1 MKRIINILIIIFIFS
16 PCILKAQD
24 DTPCEKIKNKKA
36 TKLYDQAVS
45 EYNKKMFP
53 NASKLLHDAIN
64 MENEYVDAYFLLG
77 MINVRKTGEGDEA
90 VFNARA
96 AMKYFRQVIKLCPNY
111 ENPYSWFYLGELY
124 YGIEKYDSAAICYN
138 KFLDAAEKADKIVKP
153 ADFDKASSMEKFAK
167 DYSEVTSKSVP
178 FNPHPV
184 KGICTKLDEY
194 LAIISA
200 DNEIALFTRKD
211 SMPPK
216 VGAIAMDAGFKE
228 KFIMSTRYGG
238 EFDRGKPLP
247 SPFNKFDNEGGPTLS
262 IDNKLLIYTVS
273 KMVGGYLNTDL
284 YYSEFI
290 DGKWT
295 EIKSMGPKIN
305 SPDSWESQPS
315 LSSDGKTL
323 YFASNRRG
331 GFGGIDIWKSI
342 KDQNGEWGMPVNLG
356 KTINTAG
363 DEKSPFIHPDN
374 KTLYFSSTGLPG
386 LGGYDIFFAKMDDN
400 GKWSTPKNI
409 GYPINSKEDDFGFFV
424 STDGKTGFFNSN
436 RKGIGGVGGWDIYSF
451 DLYEGARPE
460 KVLFLKGDVKDETTN
475 EPVRA
480 KVTLKNVDTKE
491 ITEIAVDTTTGKY
504 VAAVLFKNDYI
515 LSVKKEGYAYESK
528 YIARE
533 DTTFSTPAKVDMQI
547 EPLVVGKAYEIK
559 DIKYA
564 TASAELT
571 ETSKFILNG
580 FIEFLTYN
588 PELKVS
594 IHGFT
599 DDVGND
605 EYNLKLSDDRAKSV
619 YTYLIENNIQADRL
633 SFKGFGETQPKA
645 SNKTAEGRAKNR
657 RTEFV
662 IVEK

>member
-1 MKRIINILIIIFIFS
+1 MKRILNIALIIFIFS
-16 PCILKAQD
+16 PCLLKAQD
-24 DTPCEKIKNKKA
+24 DNPCEKIKDKKA
-36 TKLYDQAVS
+36 NKLYDQGMD
-45 EYNKKMFP
+45 ELKKRMYP
-53 NASKLLHDAIN
+53 NASKIFRDVIA
-64 MENEYVDAYFLLG
+64 MEPDYTDAYFQLG
-77 MINVRKTGEGDEA
+77 LINVRKVGEEGDV
-90 VFNARA
+90 VFNAKA
-96 AMKYFRQVIKLCPNY
+96 AMKYFREVTKLCPNY

-124 YGIEKYDSAAICYN
+124 YGVEKYDSAAICYN
-138 KFLDAAEKADKIVKP
+138 KFLDAAERAEKIIKP
-153 ADFDKASSMEKFAK
+153 NDYDKATEMAKYAK
-167 DYSEVTSKSVP
+167 DYSDVTSKQVP

-184 KGICTKLDEY
+184 RGICTKLDEY

-200 DNEIALFTRKD
+200 DNDIALFTRKD

-216 VGAIAMDAGFKE
+216 VGAFATDVGFKE
-228 KFIMSTRYGG
+228 KFMISNKYGG

-273 KMVGGYLNTDL
+273 KMVGSYLNTDL

-295 EIKSMGPKIN
+295 EIKSLGPKIN
-305 SPDSWESQPS
+305 GSDSWESQPS

-331 GFGGIDIWKSI
+331 GFGGIDIYKST
-342 KDQNGEWGMPVNLG
+342 KDDNGEWGMPVNLG
-356 KTINTAG
+356 KTINTLG

-374 KTLYFSSTGLPG
+374 RTLYFSSTGLPG

-424 STDGKTGFFNSN
+424 STDGKTGYFNSN

-460 KVLFLKGDVKDETTN
+460 KVLFVQGNVKDETTN

-480 KVTLKNVDTKE
+480 KVELKNVSTKQ
-491 ITEIAVDTTTGKY
+491 ITEIPVDTATGKY
-504 VAAVLFKNDYI
+504 VAAVLFKNDFI

-533 DTTFSTPAKVDMQI
+533 DTAFSAPAKVDMEIQ
-547 EPLVVGKAYEIK
+547 PLIVGKAYEIN

-571 ETSKFILNG
+571 ENSKFILNG
-580 FIEFLTYN
+580 FIEFLTFN

-594 IHGFT
+594 IHGHT
-599 DDVGND
+599 DDVGNAD
-605 EYNLKLSDDRAKSV
+605 YNLKLSENRAKSV

-633 SFKGFGETQPKA
+633 SYKGFGETQPKA
-645 SNKTAEGRAKNR
+645 SNKTPEGRAKNR

-662 IVEK
+662 IIEK